1 VIEKKAMHRAI
12 ASGYE
17 GIREATDVESLDALL
32 AIVSASEELNACVWV
47 IGVEVG
53 DLLR

>member
-1 VIEKKAMHRAI
+1 MHRAI

-17 GIREATDVESLDALL
+17 GIREATDIESLDALL
-32 AIVSASEELNACVWV
+32 AIVSASEELNACVRV